1 MSVVTARAAVVT
13 RGQMTRVGIVLLLV
27 AAAASVAIAV
37 RSQPSAAVPAVTVNS
52 ATSATSILAAVER
65 RATADDGR
73 IEIQAILATPAYLRM
88 TGQPALAERYTKS
101 GELSIIFSEDIHFG
115 ALPARPTWPILVDG
129 RVYTPSRTD
138 TVFDSDHHRTSVL
151 YYADPA
157 GPLATASV
165 LAAELQIAG
174 AEGSLRWDRP
184 YGDAAGTAQ
193 GGLSIP
199 IILAL
204 MGGMLA
210 SMWPCL
216 FQLTAYFLPSVAGLS
231 LADAQGGQAGRAV
244 LRTAVL
250 FVSGIVIVYT
260 LAGLAAGF
268 AAQSVSGTAVFQN
281 ARQPLTFVAGLVV
294 IGMAVRLALKA
305 RSPLVCHMPTKAPTP
320 RQGLGTVA
328 LGLAF
333 ATGCMSCFGAAVI
346 LGMFTYVVTTAS
358 PWVGGAILFVFS
370 LGIAIPLVFA
380 AMAMARVLP
389 LITRLERAM
398 PAMTLVSAG
407 IMGAY
412 GLLLLTG
419 TSHVMSDTIAR
430 IANGLAR

>member
-1 MSVVTARAAVVT
+1 VSVLTARAAVAT
-13 RGQMTRVGIVLLLV
+13 RSLAPFGLALLLV
-27 AAAASVAIAV
+27 AAVGSAILWLQT
-37 RSQPSAAVPAVTVNS
+37 QPATPVIVPTQANNVM
-52 ATSATSILAAVER
+52 LAVER
-65 RATADDGR
+65 RATADDAR
-73 IEIQAILATPAYLRM
+73 IDIQAILATPAYFRF
-88 TGQPALAERYTKS
+88 TGQPGLAEKYAKS
-101 GELSIIFSEDIHFG
+101 GEISVILSEDIHFG
-115 ALPARPTWPILVDG
+115 VLPDRPAYPIVVDG
-129 RVYTPSRTD
+129 RTIAPTKTD
-138 TVFDSDHHRTSVL
+138 VVFDSDHHRTTVL
-151 YYADPA
+151 SYIDPNA
-157 GPLATASV
+157 PLATANV
-165 LAAELQIAG
+165 AAAELRIAG
-174 AEGSLRWDRP
+174 AEGSLVWERP
-184 YGDAAGTAQ
+184 FGEVTGSAQ
-193 GGLSIP
+193 SGLSIP

-231 LADAQGGQAGRAV
+231 LAEAQGGRADRAV
-244 LRTAVL
+244 LHTAIL

-268 AAQSVSGTAVFQN
+268 AAQSVSGTELFQT

-294 IGMAVRLALKA
+294 IGMAVRLALRA
-305 RSPLVCHMPTKAPTP
+305 RSPLVCHMPTRSPTR

-358 PWVGGAILFVFS
+358 PWVGAAILFVFS

-389 LITRLERAM
+389 LLTRLERAM
-398 PAMTLVSAG
+398 PVMTLVSSA
-407 IMGAY
+407 IMAAY
-412 GLLLLTG
+412 GILLVTG
-419 TSHVMSDTIAR
+419 TSHVMSDAVAR
-430 IANGLAR
+430 LANQLR

>member
-1 MSVVTARAAVVT
+1 MSVITARAAVAT
-13 RGQMTRVGIVLLLV
+13 RSLVVPLGIALLLV
-27 AAAASVAIAV
+27 AAVAAVVIFLRTQAPAAASTADATTP
-37 RSQPSAAVPAVTVNS
+37 SPSA
-52 ATSATSILAAVER
+52 ILQAVER

-73 IEIQAILATPAYLRM
+73 IDIQAILATPAYLRV
-88 TGQPALAERYTKS
+88 TGQLALAEKRAAS

-115 ALPARPTWPILVDG
+115 ELPARPVWPIVVDG
-129 RVYTPSRTD
+129 RVFAPTKTD
-138 TVFDSDHHRTSVL
+138 VVFDSDHHRTSVL
-151 YYADPA
+151 TYIDPA
-157 GPLATASV
+157 APLATAGV
-165 LAAELQIAG
+165 ALTELKISGADGALVWERPFADAG
-174 AEGSLRWDRP
+174 R
-184 YGDAAGTAQ
+184 TAQ
-193 GGLSIP
+193 GGLSAP

-231 LADAQGGQAGRAV
+231 LEEARGGRADRAV

-260 LAGLAAGF
+260 VAGLAAGF
-268 AAQSVSGTAVFQN
+268 AAQSVSGTEVFQA
-281 ARQPLTFVAGLVV
+281 ARGPLTFIAGLVV

-305 RSPLVCHMPTKAPTP
+305 RSPLVCHMPTTAPTP

-346 LGMFTYVVTTAS
+346 LGMFTYIVTTAS
-358 PWVGGAILFVFS
+358 PWVGAAILFVFS

-389 LITRLERAM
+389 LLTRLERAM
-398 PAMTLVSAG
+398 PVLTLVSAAIMAGYG
-407 IMGAY
+407 I
-412 GLLLLTG
+412 LLVTG
-419 TSHVMSDTIAR
+419 TSHVMSDAVAR
-430 IANGLAR
+430 FANQLR